1 VEAVRNQAVRHV
13 RLFGLAM
20 GGAWLLAVLVGFGLF
35 DYLLRTQD
43 VWARGILSVCALA
56 VIGWGIWRWLRP
68 ALAYRASLIDVARR
82 IERVE
87 PSLAHRLSAAVD
99 FLAQPEQAATAG
111 SADLRRAVIAETEAM
126 SAGID
131 FRRAI
136 DPRRLWRSV
145 ALLAGMLAIVAVLTA
160 AQRNTAGLALQ
171 RLAMPWRS
179 ELAWPRRNDL
189 AWAKNPTTMAVGDD
203 FEVELVD
210 RAGDLPERVE
220 IQIRRETPSGT
231 RLETLEMK
239 PLDER
244 MVFRLDNVRE
254 GFAYRARGGDDD
266 AMPWTELTVLEP
278 PKVTELEIVVTPPAY
293 TGMPRSAAGRIVK
306 AIHGSALAVRGAVD
320 RPIVRAA
327 LRGEAAEQTLPEVQI
342 VGDGRRFVVPASPQT
357 VWPVQASGA
366 LWIEIE
372 DESGLVTS
380 RDTRFELQAVA
391 DQPPTIGWETPP
403 DQAYVT
409 ARARLPVRV
418 IVKDDLAVRLV
429 ELRYVRPGSSG
440 DGERVVPLF
449 VGPERAQPTGVMA
462 TGESHTIE
470 YEWDLSQLAGLAAGD
485 VLAVR
490 VTAEDYLPQMATS
503 LVRKLTI
510 ITDQELESRLAQR
523 QTSVLNQLSETLRL
537 ERECRQQLIALEE
550 RLSAGEPL
558 EESHINQLQSQQFNQ
573 RQVDKLL
580 GPGPEGV
587 EGQLTQLL
595 AELTANQ
602 LEAGTTA
609 ARMRDLAA
617 QVRRLNQEPLPAI
630 NQQLTETF
638 KEWRAA
644 ADDGTP
650 AENLALPLAE
660 VGARQQ
666 EVIDALE
673 GMLGSLTEWDSF
685 SRLAREVGQ
694 LRSEQEK
701 ISTETE
707 TLRLA
712 AIAAIGQP
720 ADQRAALRQLAR
732 RELDLARQ
740 FDKLQGRMEAM
751 LARLTASDP
760 VAASKLAD
768 ALSAARRLAIGGRM
782 RTAADELGRVRLSPA
797 REAQT
802 AALEGLAELLDVL
815 SSRRDEDLARN
826 TQALRGA
833 AGDLAG
839 MIAAQQALA
848 EEIAAAE
855 ADPDAVNQKRRL
867 ERLARE
873 LAQLEQQIQ
882 DLSRRLQRLGA
893 PRAAAAVGAAGQR
906 AGAAAQQAA
915 AGDADQARQENQQAG
930 SRLEEAQREVAAAIA
945 QAEQELAQQ
954 QLAQMQQWI
963 EGLAQRQK
971 NVVSETERLEQAR
984 QVAGGQLP
992 DPEQATLRNLA
1003 GEQRAVAEETEH
1015 LRQKLSAAAAFEFA
1029 LSAARKDMQS
1039 AADALGQGQTGPAAV
1054 RPAQSAAQRL
1064 TQMLEALA
1072 PDSGTPGP
1080 SSPSD
1085 SPPPPPA
1092 AEGGQKD
1099 PFTSLA
1105 ELKLLELLQQEVN
1118 RRTTQVEVE
1127 AERQRGAGGELP
1139 AELLRE
1145 MESLAAEQGRLAEM
1159 VLELIREST
1168 VAPEDNPALGELEAP
1183 RRKAVNP
1190 GPQAD
1195 GR

>member
-1 VEAVRNQAVRHV
+1 MPHPLQARVEAARNRAVRHV
-13 RLFGLAM
+13 RLVGLATW
-20 GGAWLLAVLVGFGLF
+20 GAWLAAVLVGFGLF

-43 VWARGILSVCALA
+43 VWARGILSACALA
-56 VIGWGIWRWLRP
+56 IIGWGVWRWLWP
-68 ALAYRASLIDVARR
+68 ALAYRANLIDVARR
-82 IERVE
+82 IERIE

-111 SADLRRAVIAETEAM
+111 SVDLRRAVIAETEAM

-136 DPRRLWRSV
+136 DPRRLWGSI
-145 ALLAGMLAIVAVLTA
+145 ALLVGMFAVAGGLAA
-160 AQRNTAGLALQ
+160 AQRGAAGLALR

-179 ELAWPRRNDL
+179 DLAWPRRHDL
-189 AWAKNPTTMAVGDD
+189 AWAKSPTTMAVGDD

-220 IQIRRETPSGT
+220 IQIRRETSSGT
-231 RLETLEMK
+231 RLETQEMK

-266 AMPWTELTVLEP
+266 AMPWTLVAVLEP

-293 TGMPRSAAGRIVK
+293 TGLPRSTAGRIVK
-306 AIHGSALAVRGAVD
+306 AIHGSSLAVRGAVD

-327 LRGEAAEQTLPEVQI
+327 LRGEAAEQSLPEVQI
-342 VGDGRRFVVPASPQT
+342 VGDGRHFVVPASPQA

-380 RDTRFELQAVA
+380 RDTRFELQALA

-409 ARARLPVRV
+409 ARARLPVRA

-429 ELRYVRPGSSG
+429 ELRYLRPGSSG

-449 VGPERAQPTGVMA
+449 VGPERAQPIGGMA
-462 TGESHTIE
+462 VGESHTID
-470 YEWDLSQLAGLAAGD
+470 YVWDLSQLAGLAAGD

-490 VTAEDYLPQMATS
+490 ITAEDYLPQLATS

-510 ITDQELESRLAQR
+510 ITDQELESRLAQK
-523 QTSVLNQLSETLRL
+523 QTSVLSQLSEALRL
-537 ERECRQQLIALEE
+537 ERECRQQLTALEE

-558 EESHINQLQSQQFNQ
+558 DESHINQLQSLQFNQ

-580 GPGPEGV
+580 GANPEGV

-630 NQQLTETF
+630 NQQLTEAF
-638 KEWRAA
+638 KAWRAA
-644 ADDGTP
+644 ADEGTP
-650 AENLALPLAE
+650 AENLPLPLAE
-660 VGARQQ
+660 VSARQQ

-720 ADQRAALRQLAR
+720 ADHQAALRQLAR

-751 LARLTASDP
+751 LARLTATDP

-802 AALEGLAELLDVL
+802 AALDGLTELLDVL
-815 SSRRDEDLARN
+815 SSRRDDDLARS

-833 AGDLAG
+833 ASDLAG
-839 MIAAQQALA
+839 MIAAQQALQQ
-848 EEIAAAE
+848 EIEAAE
-855 ADPDAVNQKRRL
+855 ADADAANQKRRL

-915 AGDADQARQENQQAG
+915 AGDADQAQQENEQAG
-930 SRLEEAQREVAAAIA
+930 SRLEEAQREVATAIA

-963 EGLAQRQK
+963 EGLLARQK
-971 NVVSETERLEQAR
+971 NVVSEAERLEQTR
-984 QVAGGQLP
+984 QAAGGQLP
-992 DPEQATLRNLA
+992 DPEQATLRSLA
-1003 GEQRAVAEETEH
+1003 GEQRAVADETEH

-1039 AADALGQGQTGPAAV
+1039 ASDALGHGQTGPTAA

-1064 TQMLEALA
+1064 AQMLEALA
-1072 PDSGTPGP
+1072 PDTGTPGP
-1080 SSPSD
+1080 APPSE

-1092 AEGGQKD
+1092 GEGGQKD
-1099 PFTSLA
+1099 PFTNLA

-1118 RRTTQVEVE
+1118 RRTAQVEVE
-1127 AERQRGAGGELP
+1127 AARQRGPAGDLS

-1145 MESLAAEQGRLAEM
+1145 MEALSAEQGRLAEM
-1159 VLELIREST
+1159 VLELIRESA
-1168 VAPEDNPALGELEAP
+1168 VAPEDDPALGDLEVP
-1183 RRKAVNP
+1183 TE
-1190 GPQAD
+1190 
-1195 GR
+1195 